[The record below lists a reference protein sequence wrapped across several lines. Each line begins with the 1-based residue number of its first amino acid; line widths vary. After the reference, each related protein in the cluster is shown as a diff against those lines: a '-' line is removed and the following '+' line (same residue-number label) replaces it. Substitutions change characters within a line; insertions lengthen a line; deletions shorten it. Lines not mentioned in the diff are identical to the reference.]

1 MQVKM
6 LSASLFLTVVF
17 SVLHSLGA
25 KEKRFDEDCPKHY
38 KRVKVVWMEYF
49 SSYIE
54 EHNDTTTGWLPI
66 ALDNSLKRCC
76 KKLPISWGKI
86 QTEKHTLIA
95 EETENYSTNDTITLL
110 FPVLAGKDATTA
122 FHIFPFLP
130 LKNSPGPMVLAT
142 LDSLTIT
149 NFDGT
154 SLVNLVQ
161 NPLFLLSLAMTAS
174 AAAIFWLVVRIYNI
188 FQCVFN

>member
-54 EHNDTTTGWLPI
+54 EHNNTTTGWLPI
-66 ALDNSLKRCC
+66 ALDNSLKYCC
-76 KKLPISWGKI
+76 KK
-86 QTEKHTLIA
+86 LIA
-95 EETENYSTNDTITLL
+95 EETEDYSTNDTITLL

-130 LKNSPGPMVLAT
+130 LKNSPGPMVLAKI
-142 LDSLTIT
+142 DSLTIT